1 MGAKKPYK
9 EDRVKTGIPGL
20 DDLLDGGFPHNT
32 VNLVV
37 GPTGSAKTLFG
48 MQFIYSG
55 AKDYNEVGIYLTLE
69 ERKENIQR
77 AMKGFGMDVEK
88 YEKEGKLI
96 LVDVGK
102 IRTKLHSEGDSQKV
116 NVGFG
121 KLTNFLE
128 KFLKST
134 KAKRLVLDSIT
145 AAGLLYKDQEQM
157 RSELFTFTTF
167 LQSTNITSLMITES
181 LNETGDMPRYGVE
194 QFVADSFINLGL
206 ERVGGELRRT
216 ITIRKM
222 RFTKHNTKVHPLL
235 ITNKGIVIESEAE
248 VF

>member
-1 MGAKKPYK
+1 LAKKK
-9 EDRVKTGIPGL
+9 AKIDGRVHTGIPGL
-20 DDLLDGGFPHNT
+20 DDLLEGGFPEKT

-55 AKDYNEVGIYLTLE
+55 AKDFDEVGIYLTLE
-69 ERKENIQR
+69 ERRENIQR

-102 IRTKLHSEGDSQKV
+102 IRTKASSEGDIKRV
-116 NVGFG
+116 TVGFN
-121 KLTNFLE
+121 KLTNFLQ

-145 AAGLLYKDQEQM
+145 AAGLSYKEQEVM
-157 RSELFTFTTF
+157 RQELFAFTSF
-167 LQSTNITSLMITES
+167 LQSTDITAVLITES
-181 LNETGDMPRYGVE
+181 LNETGDMTRYGVE
-194 QFVADSFINLGL
+194 QFIADSFINLGL
-206 ERVGGELRRT
+206 ERVGTELRRT
-216 ITIRKM
+216 ITVRKM
-222 RFTKHNTKVHPLL
+222 RFTRHNTKVHPLL
-235 ITNKGIVIESEAE
+235 ITNNGIIIEAEAE

>member
-1 MGAKKPYK
+1 LAKKK
-9 EDRVKTGIPGL
+9 TNVDGRVHTGIPGL
-20 DDLLDGGFPHNT
+20 DDLLEGGFPEKT

-55 AKDYNEVGIYLTLE
+55 AKDFDEVGIYLTLE
-69 ERKENIQR
+69 ERRENIQR

-102 IRTKLHSEGDSQKV
+102 IRTKGPSDGDQKRV
-116 NVGFG
+116 TVGFG
-121 KLTNFLE
+121 KLTNFLQ

-145 AAGLLYKDQEQM
+145 AAGLYYKEQEVM
-157 RSELFTFTTF
+157 RQELFAFTSF
-167 LQSTNITSLMITES
+167 LQSTDITSVLITES
-181 LNETGDMPRYGVE
+181 LNETGDLTRYGVE
-194 QFVADSFINLGL
+194 QFIADSFINLGL
-206 ERVGGELRRT
+206 ERVGTELRRT
-216 ITIRKM
+216 ITVRKM
-222 RFTKHNTKVHPLL
+222 RFTRHNTKVHPLL
-235 ITNKGIVIESEAE
+235 ISNNGIVIEAEAE